1 VDYIG
6 PLFFIPAVVCLL
18 LALQYGGITDPWLSA
33 KVLGLIAVAIGLL
46 PIWFYTQLRLGE
58 RATVPPR
65 IFFQR
70 TVFFGSL
77 FSFFLGGSSVI
88 LNFFLPLY
96 FQGVRGS
103 SAFESGI
110 QILPLLISTI
120 LSALLGGIGMSLVGY
135 VMPFMVLGGAVHT
148 VGAGLLTTLSV
159 DTPFVDWVI
168 FQVIAGAGLG
178 MNLQV
183 SVSSD
188 FTNQSLL

>member
-1 VDYIG
+1 
-6 PLFFIPAVVCLL
+6 
-18 LALQYGGITDPWLSA
+18 
-33 KVLGLIAVAIGLL
+33 
-46 PIWFYTQLRLGE
+46 
-58 RATVPPR
+58 
-65 IFFQR
+65 
-70 TVFFGSL
+70 
-77 FSFFLGGSSVI
+77 
-88 LNFFLPLY
+88 
-96 FQGVRGS
+96 
-103 SAFESGI
+103 
-110 QILPLLISTI
+110 
-120 LSALLGGIGMSLVGY
+120 MSLVGY